1 MKEIRIDKDQ
11 KGQRIDRYL
20 RKLLGKAPL
29 SFLYKQLRKKN
40 IVVNEKKVNE
50 KYILEENDI
59 VKIYFSDET
68 VEKFKTVEKTPKTNI
83 KINVVY
89 EDENIIV
96 MNKPVG
102 LLSHAAKKNYKEDNL
117 VEGMISYLI
126 NKGDYKA
133 KRSSTFTPA
142 LANRLDR
149 NTSGLIIGAKTYGAL
164 QELNR
169 VQRSNKLEKFYKTV
183 VVGRVEGEKIERA
196 YFEKL
201 ANKDNQVRIF
211 KNGSETSKEVVTGY
225 RSLKVGEKYTLLEI
239 DLITG
244 RTHQIRAHL
253 AYLKMPLV
261 GDRKYG
267 LPKVNKYFSE
277 EYGLKNQLLHCYKLI
292 FNGFVDD
299 LAYLNGKVIEIEN
312 TEILDRITKGEID
325 ESNWFKKRKH

>member
-1 MKEIRIDKDQ
+1 MKEIIINEDQ

-20 RKLLGKAPL
+20 RKLLGNASL

-40 IVVNEKKVNE
+40 IVVNDKKVNE
-50 KYILEENDI
+50 KYILKENDLI
-59 VKIYFSDET
+59 KIYFSDET
-68 VEKFKTVEKTPKTNI
+68 IEKFKTKEKIPKSNV

-96 MNKPVG
+96 MNKEAG
-102 LLSHAAKKNYKEDNL
+102 LLSHAAKKNYREDNL
-117 VEGMISYLI
+117 VDGMTSYLI
-126 NKGDYKA
+126 KKGDYQP
-133 KRSSTFTPA
+133 KRSSTFSPA

-149 NTSGLIIGAKTYGAL
+149 NTSGLIIGAKTYAAL

-169 VQRSNKLEKFYKTV
+169 VQRENSLDKFYKTI
-183 VVGRVEGEKIERA
+183 VVGKVDGEKIEKA

-201 ANKDNQVRIF
+201 ADKDNQVRIS
-211 KNGSETSKEVVTGY
+211 KNKTENSKEVVTGY
-225 RSLKVGEKYTLLEI
+225 KSLKTGERYSLLEI

-267 LPKVNKYFSE
+267 LARINKYFKDK
-277 EYGLKNQLLHCYKLI
+277 YGLKNQLLHCYKLV
-292 FNGFVDD
+292 FNGFEGDFS
-299 LAYLNGKVIEIEN
+299 YLNGKIIEIEN
-312 TEILDRITKGEID
+312 TEILNRIIKGEID
-325 ESNWFKKRKH
+325 EEN